1 MDWEAIGAI
10 GEIIG
15 ATAVVATLA
24 YLALQIRHARQ
35 AAADVS
41 RLNRGVGVR
50 ELLANMISDDDLRN
64 AWIKTEGE
72 EDAYQRIA
80 DALGVTLQ
88 QAVKIEHQCQ
98 SWFWLHWAHWAST
111 KTDRDVEGLR
121 HVVAAFYAAPPMS
134 TVWDLSPNVRLLEP
148 RFAEF
153 VNSALAPSAPDRGA
167 DPPRAR

>member
-88 QAVKIEHQCQ
+88 KTVKIEHQAQ